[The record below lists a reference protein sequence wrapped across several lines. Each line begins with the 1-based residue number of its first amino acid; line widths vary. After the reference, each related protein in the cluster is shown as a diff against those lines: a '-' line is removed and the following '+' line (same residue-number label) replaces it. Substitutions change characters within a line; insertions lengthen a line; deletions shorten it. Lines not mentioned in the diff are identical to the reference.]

1 MEALAEPEL
10 EVVDS
15 IAVARLYGEP
25 HAFLRDGR
33 HVRRVPA

>member
-1 MEALAEPEL
+1 MEALAEVGE

-25 HAFLRDGR
+25 HAFLRDGQ
-33 HVRRVPA
+33 HLRRIAA